1 MTNTTDRFKRVPV
14 AELDPDLRSKN
25 FEEVCLGYTKEEAVQ
40 EARRCIQCKVPQCRK
55 GCPVSINIP
64 KFIHAIQE
72 ENFQEAIEDLWED
85 TTLPAVCGRVC
96 PQEKQCEKYCVLN
109 NRGDSVAIGKLERFA
124 ADYARDQGF
133 KMKAPKKPNGHKVAI
148 VGGGPGGLTC
158 AGELAREGFEVHVF
172 EALQK
177 LGGVLT
183 YGIPSF
189 RLPDEVVEAEAE
201 NLKKMGV
208 NFEKNVIIGRTVT
221 IDDLKE
227 EGFEAFFVSSGA
239 GLPKFLNIPGE
250 NLNGVFSS
258 NEFLTRTNLMRAND
272 SKYDTPI
279 KYGKHVCVIGGGNV
293 AMDTARVA
301 KRLGADVSVVY
312 RRDEDSLPARR
323 EEIHHAMEEGI
334 NFVFLT
340 NPVELLGDDKGWV
353 HSMKCI
359 KMELGQAD
367 ASGRR
372 RPTPIEGSEFL
383 LETDTVIMALGTSPN
398 PLIAMTTEGLET
410 EEWGGLIVEE
420 QGQTSREEIFAG
432 GDAVTGA
439 ATVILAM
446 GAGKISAQGIKN
458 YLLNK

>member
-25 FEEVCLGYTKEEAVQ
+25 FEEVCLGYTKEEVVQ

-279 KYGKHVCVIGGGNV
+279 KFGKHVCVIGGGNV

-334 NFVFLT
+334 DFVFLT

-446 GAGKISAQGIKN
+446 GAGKIGAQGIKN

>member
-133 KMKAPKKPNGHKVAI
+133 KMKSPKKPNGHKVAI

-279 KYGKHVCVIGGGNV
+279 KFGNHVCVIGGGNV

-446 GAGKISAQGIKN
+446 GAGKIGAQGIKN

>member
-133 KMKAPKKPNGHKVAI
+133 KMKTPKKPNGHKVAI

-279 KYGKHVCVIGGGNV
+279 KFGKHVCVIGGGNV

-334 NFVFLT
+334 DFVFLT

-446 GAGKISAQGIKN
+446 GAGKIGAQGIKN

>member
-279 KYGKHVCVIGGGNV
+279 KFGKHVCVIGGGNV

-446 GAGKISAQGIKN
+446 GAGKIGAQGIKN

>member
-279 KYGKHVCVIGGGNV
+279 KFGKHVCVIGGGNV

-372 RPTPIEGSEFL
+372 RPTPIKGSEFL

-446 GAGKISAQGIKN
+446 GAGKIGAQGIKN